1 MEPMF
6 RILGKGKSTKNEKK
20 KIIAGGCISSG
31 SITNGISLCVCTA
44 YVSELAHITTQQ
56 A

>member
-20 KIIAGGCISSG
+20 EIVAGGCTSSD
-31 SITNGISLCVCTA
+31 SVTNGISHCDCTA
-44 YVSELAHITTQQ
+44 YVSEQAHITTQ
-56 A
+56 